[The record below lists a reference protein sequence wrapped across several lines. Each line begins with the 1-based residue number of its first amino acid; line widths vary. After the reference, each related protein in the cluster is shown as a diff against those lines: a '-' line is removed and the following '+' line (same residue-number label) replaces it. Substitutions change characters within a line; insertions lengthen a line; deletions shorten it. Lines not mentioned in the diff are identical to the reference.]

1 LHELKNGMDDWGQAL
16 ENKLECGLPSVFDA
30 VKILTVAGTYRI
42 VQDTSSKLAD
52 LIDSM
57 SSV

>member
-1 LHELKNGMDDWGQAL
+1 MHELKNSMDDWGQVL
-16 ENKLECGLPSVFDA
+16 EEKLECGLHSIFDD

>member
-1 LHELKNGMDDWGQAL
+1 MDDWGQVL
-16 ENKLECGLPSVFDA
+16 EEKLERGLPSIFDA